1 MNTSPLRI
9 LHVADVHLDTPFYG
23 RKKETRQKLRNACR
37 DAFKSAVDE
46 ALKRNVHCFLIAGD
60 LFDNELLTFTTEQFL
75 LDMMNRLYEADI
87 DVFYATGNH
96 DPGDSHYRAQHL
108 NWPTNVHIFSTSEPE
123 TYPITDN
130 TGQTVGLISGIGHS
144 TNREDRNLARKLKNR
159 QTEMPHIAVLH
170 TQVVS
175 AESSDMHDRY
185 APCTEDDLANGGFDY
200 WALGHIHRQQRIS
213 ESLPA
218 YYPGNIQGRTPRET
232 GPKGAIYAEVS
243 NNAEVKTEF
252 IAVAPIIWHSITLPC
267 PKTSPDFESLVD
279 AIGTELMRQV
289 DFHDDHRHIVRSNLT
304 GDSPLAHELQKP
316 ENLEELT
323 DRLEGRTDAIW
334 LELRIDSV
342 VQPTDPDE
350 YRGSTT
356 VLGEALDLI
365 DELRNDEDILRTVFP
380 QELANKNIPDLTSY
394 IRSLTENIE
403 KELID
408 RLES

>member
-1 MNTSPLRI
+1 
-9 LHVADVHLDTPFYG
+9 
-23 RKKETRQKLRNACR
+23 
-37 DAFKSAVDE
+37 
-46 ALKRNVHCFLIAGD
+46 
-60 LFDNELLTFTTEQFL
+60 
-75 LDMMNRLYEADI
+75 
-87 DVFYATGNH
+87 
-96 DPGDSHYRAQHL
+96 
-108 NWPTNVHIFSTSEPE
+108 
-123 TYPITDN
+123 
-130 TGQTVGLISGIGHS
+130 
-144 TNREDRNLARKLKNR
+144 
-159 QTEMPHIAVLH
+159 
-170 TQVVS
+170 
-175 AESSDMHDRY
+175 
-185 APCTEDDLANGGFDY
+185 
-200 WALGHIHRQQRIS
+200 
-213 ESLPA
+213 
-218 YYPGNIQGRTPRET
+218 
-232 GPKGAIYAEVS
+232 
-243 NNAEVKTEF
+243 
-252 IAVAPIIWHSITLPC
+252 
-267 PKTSPDFESLVD
+267 
-279 AIGTELMRQV
+279 MRQV